1 MFDGIPL
8 IWTNLTHYEM
18 KSYLREAADLER
30 SAHSHTHTYTH
41 SHAVSCGQVSVYKPL
56 ISKVFHSFGYLHTHW
71 QQLTLGGNDLWV
83 IPSHVNKSFDM
94 TISELDETWYAGST
108 FGFVMPDKISVPFI
122 VWFPG

>member
-1 MFDGIPL
+1 M
-8 IWTNLTHYEM
+8 
-18 KSYLREAADLER
+18 ER
-30 SAHSHTHTYTH
+30 LYSTKTLFLAPTVGVSLVLLVSLDCQKYANEGRQVLSAWIATT
-41 SHAVSCGQVSVYKPL
+41 
-56 ISKVFHSFGYLHTHW
+56 I
-71 QQLTLGGNDLWV
+71 WV